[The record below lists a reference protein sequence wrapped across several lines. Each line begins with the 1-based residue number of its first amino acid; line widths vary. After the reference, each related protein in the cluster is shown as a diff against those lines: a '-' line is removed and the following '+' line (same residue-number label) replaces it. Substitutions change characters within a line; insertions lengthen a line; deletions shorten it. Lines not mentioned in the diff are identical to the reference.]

1 MVLKNR
7 LSKYRIIAGICILAT
22 LVWCGLWFFAQ
33 YQTKTI
39 FNAWMQDRRAE
50 GWTVP
55 QNGFSV
61 TGFPNRLDVTAEPW
75 QLDDPKAGWAWQ
87 APFLKLY
94 ALVYRPFHSI
104 VRFAPEQTVY
114 YTDSQ
119 NNLHE
124 ILVQSDPLE
133 ASVIFDNVTDPKP
146 AIKQLDFSGENV
158 AITSVSETSKISDLK
173 IHLRQKPDSPNDT
186 TYDLVTVLNGLQLP
200 EGLWNRID
208 PQKKL
213 GELKQTF
220 RSEVTLSLQEPLT
233 TKVLDGVS
241 PNITRV
247 DVQKLSLEMNTLKL
261 NATGIL
267 ELAPEGWPVGDLDMI
282 VHGWQ
287 ETLAIAQQSEL
298 LSENNAAAIT
308 MALQFLS
315 GGNQSQI
322 RVPLSFKRGRIFI
335 GPIPIARAPILSKPE
350 TSLSSQ

>member
-1 MVLKNR
+1 
-7 LSKYRIIAGICILAT
+7 
-22 LVWCGLWFFAQ
+22 
-33 YQTKTI
+33 
-39 FNAWMQDRRAE
+39 
-50 GWTVP
+50 
-55 QNGFSV
+55 
-61 TGFPNRLDVTAEPW
+61 
-75 QLDDPKAGWAWQ
+75 
-87 APFLKLY
+87 
-94 ALVYRPFHSI
+94 
-104 VRFAPEQTVY
+104 VRFAPEQTVF
-114 YTDSQ
+114 YTDTQ
-119 NNLHE
+119 NRLHE

-173 IHLRQKPDSPNDT
+173 IHLRQKPDSPDDR

-200 EGLWNRID
+200 ERLWNRID
-208 PQKKL
+208 PKKKL

-233 TKVLDGVS
+233 TKVLDGIY

-261 NATGIL
+261 NATGVL
-267 ELAPEGWPVGDLDMI
+267 ELAPEGWPVGDLDMV